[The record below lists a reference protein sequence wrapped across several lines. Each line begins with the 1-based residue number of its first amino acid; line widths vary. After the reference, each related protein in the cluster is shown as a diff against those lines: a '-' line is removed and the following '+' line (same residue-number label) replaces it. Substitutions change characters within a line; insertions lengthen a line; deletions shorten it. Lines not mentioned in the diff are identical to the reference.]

1 MELKI
6 SSLSSPSLMPLEGLL
21 AQADRE
27 ENLLA
32 PADREEN
39 LLAPADRVEN
49 LLAPAV
55 GVENLLAQADREVQE
70 PGPFPQV
77 EE

>member
-32 PADREEN
+32 PADR
-39 LLAPADRVEN
+39 VEN
-49 LLAPAV
+49 SLAPAV

-70 PGPFPQV
+70 PGPFHQV